1 MRLPRISKETKYELP
16 LVFIQEVRN
25 KLVQY
30 YLKI

>member
-1 MRLPRISKETKYELP
+1 MRLPIISKEIKYELI

-30 YLKI
+30 Y